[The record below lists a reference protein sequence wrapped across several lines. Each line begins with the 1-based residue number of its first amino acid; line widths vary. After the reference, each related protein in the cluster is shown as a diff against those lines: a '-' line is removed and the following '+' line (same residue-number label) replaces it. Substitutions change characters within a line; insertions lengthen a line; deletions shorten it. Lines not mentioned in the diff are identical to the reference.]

1 MAIAV
6 VIIPAVLYAMGG
18 PTAFVSGLE
27 NLSLEQQ
34 SFFSKTAFLEQG
46 APFFFAVLAYAVGN
60 QTISQRL
67 FAVDKEHIKSTFIT
81 ATLGYGAIVIGLGMI
96 GLLALTAGIQP
107 MDGDTN
113 NLIPQVVSTYLSPV
127 MVALFFIL
135 VISSLSSTA
144 DSDLCALSAIVMA
157 DIYGKNIAKDN
168 ADPVRMLLFGRVT
181 MIVATMVGIIFAS
194 FALDI
199 LVMLVFV
206 GALWGAI
213 VFPVIA
219 SVFWDRSEEH
229 TSELQSR
236 PHLVCRLL
244 LEKKKKIM

>member
-1 MAIAV
+1 
-6 VIIPAVLYAMGG
+6 
-18 PTAFVSGLE
+18 
-27 NLSLEQQ
+27 
-34 SFFSKTAFLEQG
+34 
-46 APFFFAVLAYAVGN
+46 
-60 QTISQRL
+60 
-67 FAVDKEHIKSTFIT
+67 
-81 ATLGYGAIVIGLGMI
+81 
-96 GLLALTAGIQP
+96 

-135 VISSLSSTA
+135 VIGSLSSTA

-168 ADPVRMLLFGRVT
+168 ADPVRMLLIGRVT
-181 MIVATMVGIIFAS
+181 MIVATMLGIVFAS

-219 SVFWDRSEEH
+219 SVFWNRVTNKAFTWSVVVAM
-229 TSELQSR
+229 LMFC
-236 PHLVCRLL
+236 LVRFDLL
-244 LEKKKKIM
+244 PMTGFIAYFFETISAVGAAIVIGLMEIGRAHV